1 MRRGRA
7 VAVAVTAAAAVAT
20 VTGCGGS
27 APTPATTAP
36 PTTTGSTGA
45 GTAWHEVRLD
55 GARAVGPLVPD
66 GGRGVLVPADRA
78 GATGCLA
85 FVWGGQFRGCLED
98 SATQP
103 HPIGRPMVSASGNVL
118 TAETDSP
125 TPRMW
130 VGGDWGDGGSAMLGA
145 TEHALVTHG
154 GASDDDLALFGSAVT
169 AACPDGALAV
179 WMPDLSG
186 WRVRGG
192 EAACVAEDS
201 RADVVGSVRDGAVLV
216 SGPDVRGRP
225 QAWLVSTDSDSWD
238 DATWQRVPLPKVL
251 DRVTDVDYTY
261 TSTLAGTGGERAVV
275 VLDGAKPAWVAD
287 ERVDL
292 RHPTVLIADDGFV
305 DDPVVALQG
314 PAGPRLCLLRASW
327 TCVDGPRG
335 QLTGAEV
342 SESLVYLT
350 VRDDHTRVWQ
360 ADAADLFDH

>member
-1 MRRGRA
+1 
-7 VAVAVTAAAAVAT
+7 
-20 VTGCGGS
+20 
-27 APTPATTAP
+27 
-36 PTTTGSTGA
+36 
-45 GTAWHEVRLD
+45 
-55 GARAVGPLVPD
+55 
-66 GGRGVLVPADRA
+66 
-78 GATGCLA
+78 
-85 FVWGGQFRGCLED
+85 
-98 SATQP
+98 
-103 HPIGRPMVSASGNVL
+103 MVSAGENVL

-125 TPRMW
+125 APGLW
-130 VGGDWGDGGSAMLGA
+130 VGGEWGDGGSTTLAA
-145 TEHALVTHG
+145 AERALVTHG

-192 EAACVAEDS
+192 EDACVHGDQ
-201 RADVVGSVRDGAVLV
+201 RAGVVGSVRDGAVV
-216 SGPDVRGRP
+216 VAGAGPSGRP
-225 QAWLVSTDSDSWD
+225 QAWLVSTDTDSWD
-238 DATWQRVPLPKVL
+238 DATWQPMLLPRQW

-261 TSTLAGTGGERAVV
+261 TETLAGTAGTRAVV
-275 VLDGAKPAWVAD
+275 VLDGAEPTRVAD

-314 PAGPRLCLLRASW
+314 PAGPRLCRLRATW

-342 SESLVYLT
+342 NESLVYLT